1 MLTVNQRGDLLSIEV
16 ESQIEEFL
24 NGMGVRY
31 QKEEGVIASLWK
43 VGDGEYWVF
52 VLTGDDWVAIRTTI
66 LESGKVPDS
75 VEFYR
80 ALLNAHYTLAEVR
93 YDVDEEGNL
102 GSSKTIPVSGMNK
115 DIFASE
121 FNSVV
126 FAIDYFRQEIA
137 PKFGIEL

>member
-1 MLTVNQRGDLLSIEV
+1 MLTARGCGDHLSTDI
-16 ESQIEEFL
+16 QARIEEFL
-24 NGMGVRY
+24 NGMGVKY

-43 VGDGEYWVF
+43 VGEGEYWVF
-52 VLTGDDWVAIRTTI
+52 VLFGDDWVAIRTTI

-75 VEFYR
+75 ADFYR
-80 ALLNAHYTLAEVR
+80 ELLRAHYALAEVR
-93 YDVDEEGNL
+93 YDLDGEGNL
-102 GSSKTIPVSGMNK
+102 GSSKTIPVSGLNRE
-115 DIFASE
+115 IFSSE